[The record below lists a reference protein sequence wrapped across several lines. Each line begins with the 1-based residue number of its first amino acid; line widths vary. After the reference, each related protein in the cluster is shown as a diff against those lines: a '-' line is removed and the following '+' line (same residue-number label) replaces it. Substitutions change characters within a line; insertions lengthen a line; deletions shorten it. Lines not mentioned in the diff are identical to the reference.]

1 MANENQPTILVTN
14 DDGIL
19 APGIHAL
26 VNAVKDLGKVVVVA
40 PNKPQSGMGHAIT
53 LNEPLRLKKS
63 NVFGDIEA
71 YECSGTPVDCVKLA
85 KDKILHKNRN
95 YVFRELIT
103 AVILQSILFIQ
114 VL

>member
-40 PNKPQSGMGHAIT
+40 PNKPQSGMGQNKKI
-53 LNEPLRLKKS
+53 NEPIR
-63 NVFGDIEA
+63 
-71 YECSGTPVDCVKLA
+71 
-85 KDKILHKNRN
+85 
-95 YVFRELIT
+95 
-103 AVILQSILFIQ
+103 
-114 VL
+114 